1 MYGRVAFKMQLNPG
15 MIEEYTKRHNEIWP
29 ELVKLLKE
37 NGISEYSIF
46 YDRETHILFG
56 FQKQSGEK
64 GSQEMG
70 SLEIVKKWWK
80 YMADMYETHPDN
92 SPVTTPL
99 EEVFYM
105 E

>member
-1 MYGRVAFKMQLNPG
+1 MNKRLAFKMQLNPG
-15 MIEEYTKRHNEIWP
+15 MIQEYEKRHNEIWP
-29 ELVKLLKE
+29 ELVKLLKN

-46 YDRETHILFG
+46 FDEETHILFG

-64 GSQEMG
+64 SSQELG
-70 SLEIVKKWWK
+70 ELEIVKKWWTW
-80 YMADMYETHPDN
+80 MAEMYETHPDN

-99 EEVFYM
+99 KEVFFM